1 MTLRHL
7 SSNWN
12 DGHGNTV
19 KLDQLNF
26 IVSDGQRFTNAR
38 ATKGRRN
45 EPSL

>member
-12 DGHGNTV
+12 DGHVNTV

-26 IVSDGQRFTNAR
+26 IVSNGQRFTNAR
-38 ATKGRRN
+38 TTKRRRDK
-45 EPSL
+45 PRL